1 MTTPG
6 RDELSLALQRLV
18 AASGLAA
25 AELARRAGISEA
37 TMSRYLSGKIAP
49 GPEQARKVV
58 AAMGHVDESDVE
70 RVVQLAEDLR
80 DGTASRVVVI
90 RPGTIS
96 MRRMQQRIGRIEDGA
111 SHIGSFGLGIVPGL
125 LQTADYARAVFTS
138 GGRSSAD
145 AQQAVQARMARQRLL
160 DVPSRRFTQIMT
172 ESALRWQVHGPD
184 LMCQQIEFIADL
196 TRTHDPQRVR
206 IGVIPWTRAV
216 DVFPMTGFDFYDESM
231 AIVGAGFGTSFLTRP
246 LDVGAYVDQLK
257 QLVELAVFGDDARG
271 VLDRIAAEYRRP
283 SGT

>member
-6 RDELSLALQRLV
+6 RDELSHALQQLA

-49 GPEQARKVV
+49 GPEQVRNVI
-58 AAMGHVDESDVE
+58 AAMGHVAEGDVE
-70 RVVQLAEDLR
+70 NVIQLAEDLR

-96 MRRMQQRIGRIEDGA
+96 MRRMQQRIGRLEDGA

-138 GGRSSAD
+138 GGRSATD
-145 AQQAVQARMARQRLL
+145 AQDAVQARMSRQRLL
-160 DVPSRRFTQIMT
+160 DDPSRRFTQVMT
-172 ESALRWQVHGPD
+172 ESALRWRVRGPD
-184 LMCQQIEFIADL
+184 LMCRQIDFIADL
-196 TRTHDPQRVR
+196 TRTHDPRRVR
-206 IGVIPWTRAV
+206 IGVIPWTQAV

-246 LDVGAYVDQLK
+246 LDVGAYVEQLEH
-257 QLVELAVFGDDARG
+257 LVELAVFGDDARA
-271 VLDRIAAEYRRP
+271 VLDSIAQDYRRP
-283 SGT
+283 SE